1 MQVTK
6 KLLEGG
12 RHVQE
17 QYAQWACGSW
27 QATLQAVVAT
37 LENSETLA
45 KIGFVLGHPAVEL
58 GEAAALQLAA
68 DEDRAAEKHWRLVRC
83 ILKNRSLAMNWHHS
97 LPGAFAVWP

>member
-1 MQVTK
+1 M
-6 KLLEGG
+6 GR

-68 DEDRAAEKHWRLVRC
+68 DEDREAEKHWRLMRC

-97 LPGAFAVWP
+97 LPGVLAARP